1 MEFICLVF
9 ATIGLVVLG
18 RWVYEQNWRVP
29 VKAIALL
36 LTAMFGMFMWNMPMS
51 GVWGANHG
59 ALVALF
65 ATAGIAIVG
74 TYSIRRWHV
83 QWWHW
88 VIQVVIGLG
97 LITYMWFP
105 ILKSGP
111 TSITPT
117 VPTTNSPPNASP
129 TATPPPT
136 RQSPAPRA
144 VTPQRHQSP
153 SSDFCNKLS
162 FDAKREAGCPQ

>member
-18 RWVYEQNWRVP
+18 RWVYEQKWSVP

-36 LTAMFGMFMWNMPMS
+36 LSAMFGMFMWNMPMA

-65 ATAGIAIVG
+65 ATVGIAIVG
-74 TYSIRRWHV
+74 TYSIHRWHA

-88 VIQVVIGLG
+88 AIQVVIGLG
-97 LITYMWFP
+97 LIMYMWFP

-111 TSITPT
+111 ASITPT
-117 VPTTNSPPNASP
+117 APTTSTPSVTP
-129 TATPPPT
+129 TAN
-136 RQSPAPRA
+136 PAPTKQLRPPRSIS
-144 VTPQRHQSP
+144 PQRQQSP